1 MQLVHIVLS
10 ITQAQIVAK
19 GLDFVRRLVEHEIRK
34 QIAGQHP
41 GYAVDKL
48 TCLSLYHW
56 PDPGQA
62 DWEVVAA
69 AYTIRSSAP
78 R

>member
-1 MQLVHIVLS
+1 
-10 ITQAQIVAK
+10 
-19 GLDFVRRLVEHEIRK
+19 VRGLVEQEIRK

-41 GYAVDKL
+41 GYAADEL

-56 PDPGQA
+56 TDPDRA

-69 AYTIRSSAP
+69 AYTYSLIRAP
-78 R
+78 LTA